1 MAAKIVRFF
10 ERLFSKLGI
19 AHGPDL
25 DLEDLAAIFFVG
37 QIAVPVFLVAVVVG
51 FACGKLLR

>member
-1 MAAKIVRFF
+1 MAGKIVRFF

-19 AHGPDL
+19 ASGRGL

-37 QIAVPVFLVAVVVG
+37 QIAVPVFLFAVVVG